1 MKKLLFLSA
10 LFVSA
15 PCLYAISQWTG
26 DVSMFDFSNDSIN
39 LSAPRQSATVFICR
53 ESEAAVN
60 AEFSCSVKMDY
71 TPSSVNYVK
80 FYIMSDSPDLTGEL
94 DGYYLRIGYSDK
106 TFALYRQEGRD
117 VFKLA
122 SAEAGLLDSPAP
134 DFSFR
139 LSREGESNWTFE
151 YRDNKAGGDYET
163 CFSVEDD
170 TFTRTAFTGFV
181 VKFSSTRNEAFH
193 FADFRVRGE
202 NGEEK
207 AMLPF
212 PGQGD
217 VVLNEILFNP
227 FPGGSDYVE
236 LFNPSVTDFELGGC
250 GISNGKDTFALPEC
264 VIKAESYMVFTA
276 DKEQV
281 ISVYNAVDSLVM
293 ETRLP
298 SMPDDEGNVL
308 IITPDGIV
316 IDSLR
321 YNEDMHSTMIADV
334 EGVALERCSPFSDKW
349 VSASSFYSYGTP
361 GYENSQYMDES
372 EVSAEAEVSVLP
384 LIFTPDGDGDDDYV
398 RVCHRFDGGL
408 VGSLCIYH
416 SNGYVVRRI
425 YSDCLLSAEDCALW
439 DGTDENG
446 VLCPLGI
453 YVALFEAYDVDGF
466 STRAKIP
473 FVLSA
478 KR

>member
-10 LFVSA
+10 LLLLA
-15 PCLYAISQWTG
+15 PCSYSFSQWTG

-60 AEFSCSVKMDY
+60 AEFSCTVKMDY

-80 FYIMSDSPDLTGEL
+80 VYLLSDSPDLTGEL
-94 DGYYLRIGYSDK
+94 EGYYLRIGYSDK
-106 TFALYRQEGRD
+106 TFSLYRQEGLD

-122 SAEAGLLDSPAP
+122 SAEEGLLDSPAP
-134 DFSFR
+134 EFSFR
-139 LSREGESNWTFE
+139 VCREGESNWTFE
-151 YRDNKAGGDYET
+151 YRDEKAGVDYET
-163 CFSVEDD
+163 CFCVEDD
-170 TFTRTAFTGFV
+170 TFTRTAFAGFV

-193 FADFRVRGE
+193 FVNFRASGE
-202 NGEEK
+202 NGEDK
-207 AMLPF
+207 ANLPF
-212 PGQGD
+212 PGPGD
-217 VVLNEILFNP
+217 IVINEILFNP
-227 FPGGSDYVE
+227 FSGGGDYVE
-236 LFNPSVTDFELGGC
+236 LFNPSFTDFELDEC
-250 GISNGKDTFALPEC
+250 AISNGKDTFALSDC
-264 VIKAESYMVFTA
+264 VIKAESYMVFAA
-276 DKEQV
+276 DREQV
-281 ISVYNAVDSLVM
+281 VSEYNAVDSLVI

-298 SMPDDEGNVL
+298 SLPDDEGFL
-308 IITPDGIV
+308 SILTPDGIV

-321 YNEDMHSTMIADV
+321 YNEDMHSPMIADV
-334 EGVALERCSPFSDKW
+334 EGVALERCNPFSDKW

-361 GYENSQYMDES
+361 GYKNSQYMDEA
-372 EVSAEAEVSVLP
+372 EVPAEAEVSVVP
-384 LIFTPDGDGDDDYV
+384 LIFTPDGDGNDDYV
-398 RVCHRFDGGL
+398 RVCHRFDGGM

-416 SNGYVVRRI
+416 ANGYVVRRI

-453 YVALFEAYDVDGF
+453 YVALFEAYGEDGF